1 MKDYQSGGSTPPAPT
16 DPKDMTP
23 AELAA
28 FRRNPGKSTI
38 DLLKEDKE
46 KTIRKKMESMPPMPM
61 PAPGDSRP
69 GVSMSEESR
78 KMIEDTN
85 AGYEYTKK
93 KPFKSGGSVGSASKR
108 ADGCA
113 VRGKTKGMMR

>member
-1 MKDYQSGGSTPPAPT
+1 MKNYQSGGATPE
-16 DPKDMTP
+16 MTP

-28 FRRNPGKSTI
+28 FRLNKGKSTI

-46 KTIRKKMESMPPMPM
+46 KTIRKKMQSMPP
-61 PAPGDSRP
+61 PAPAPVGETPP
-69 GVSMSEESR
+69 GVSMSEESK
-78 KMIEDTN
+78 KMMEDTN
-85 AGYEYTKK
+85 AGYDYTKK
-93 KPFKSGGSVGSASKR
+93 RPLKAGGSVKKMAAGGMASKR

>member
-1 MKDYQSGGSTPPAPT
+1 MKNYQSGGSTPE
-16 DPKDMTP
+16 MTP

-28 FRRNPGKSTI
+28 FRLNKGKSTI

-46 KTIRKKMESMPPMPM
+46 KTIRKKMESMPPMTLPE
-61 PAPGDSRP
+61 PGAPRP

-78 KMIEDTN
+78 KMIDDTN
-85 AGYEYTKK
+85 KGYEYTKK
-93 KPFKSGGSVGSASKR
+93 RDYAKGGSVGSASKR

>member
-1 MKDYQSGGSTPPAPT
+1 MKKYAQGGNAAPE
-16 DPKDMTP
+16 MTP

-28 FRRNPGKSTI
+28 FRLNKGKSTI

-46 KTIRKKMESMPPMPM
+46 KTIRKKMESMPPVA
-61 PAPGDSRP
+61 PAPVGQTPP
-69 GVSMSEESR
+69 GVGVSDESR
-78 KMIEDTN
+78 KMMQDTD

-93 KPFKSGGSVGSASKR
+93 RNFKSGGSVSASKR

-113 VRGKTKGMMR
+113 VRGKTRGKMV

>member
-1 MKDYQSGGSTPPAPT
+1 MKHYQSGGSTPPA
-16 DPKDMTP
+16 DMTP

-28 FRRNPGKSTI
+28 FRLNKGKTTAQ
-38 DLLKEDKE
+38 LLEEDKAR
-46 KTIRKKMESMPPMPM
+46 TIKKKMDAMPPEPM
-61 PAPGDSRP
+61 PEPGASRP
-69 GVSMSEESR
+69 GVSMSEESK

-85 AGYEYTKK
+85 AGYDYTKK
-93 KPFKSGGSVGSASKR
+93 RPFKSGGSVGSASKR

>member
-1 MKDYQSGGSTPPAPT
+1 MDK
-16 DPKDMTP
+16 KMTP

-28 FRRNPGKSTI
+28 FRLNKGKSTV

-46 KTIRKKMESMPPMPM
+46 KTIRKKMEGMPM
-61 PAPGDSRP
+61 ATEVGSTPTGTSLSP
-69 GVSMSEESR
+69 ESQ
-78 KMIEDTN
+78 KMIEETN
-85 AGYEYTKK
+85 AGYEYTKN
-93 KPFKSGGSVGSASKR
+93 KPYKAGGAVKMASGGSASKR

>member
-1 MKDYQSGGSTPPAPT
+1 MKNYQSGGSTPQ
-16 DPKDMTP
+16 KDMTP

-28 FRRNPGKSTI
+28 FRLNQGKTTAQLIEES
-38 DLLKEDKE
+38 KA
-46 KTIRKKMESMPPMPM
+46 KTIKKKMDAMPPLA
-61 PAPGDSRP
+61 PAPVGQTPP
-69 GVSMSEESR
+69 GVSMSEESK
-78 KMIEDTN
+78 KMMEDTD

-93 KPFKSGGSVGSASKR
+93 RPLKAGGSVSASKR

>member
-1 MKDYQSGGSTPPAPT
+1 MKNYQSGGAAPE
-16 DPKDMTP
+16 MTP

-28 FRRNPGKSTI
+28 FRLNKGKTTAQLI
-38 DLLKEDKE
+38 EEDKA
-46 KTIRKKMESMPPMPM
+46 KTIKKKIEAMPPMTL

-69 GVSMSEESR
+69 GVGVSEESK
-78 KMIEDTN
+78 KMMEDTN

-93 KPFKSGGSVGSASKR
+93 RPFKAGGSVSASKR

-113 VRGKTKGMMR
+113 VRGKTRGKMV